1 MKLTDPRMDFAYGI
15 GWRISFAIVDDFSK
29 HEAQRI
35 CDTMKGKI
43 LRVIVKLFVETRSL
57 TANAYFHALC
67 GKMAAVLRTDIESVK
82 KHLVNSYGVCAERD
96 GHPVTITLP
105 KGERADD
112 YYPYCVWIG
121 GDANG
126 DTYALM
132 KQTHVMDSREFAR
145 LLDAT
150 IDECRELNI
159 EVLPDEEVKRLYA
172 QIDHSNK
179 HPERG

>member
-1 MKLTDPRMDFAYGI
+1 MKAREFGLSRMYNGAWVLTAKLTADSVKD
-15 GWRISFAIVDDFSK
+15 
-29 HEAQRI
+29 AQRLI
-35 CDTMKGKI
+35 DSQKDRDYEITI
-43 LRVIVKLFVETRSL
+43 REHRERRTI

-82 KHLVNSYGVCAERD
+82 KHLVNSYGVSAERD
-96 GHPVTITLP
+96 GQPVTITLP

-112 YYPYCVWIG
+112 YYPYFVWLG

-126 DTYALM
+126 DTYELM
-132 KQTHVMDSREFAR
+132 KQTHVMNTREFAR

>member
-1 MKLTDPRMDFAYGI
+1 MKAREFSLSRMYSGEWVLTAVLTADSVNDAKRLVDTQKPRDYEI
-15 GWRISFAIVDDFSK
+15 TIR
-29 HEAQRI
+29 EYRERR
-35 CDTMKGKI
+35 T
-43 LRVIVKLFVETRSL
+43 L

-82 KHLVNSYGVCAERD
+82 KHLVNSYGVSAERD
-96 GHPVTITLP
+96 GQPVTITLP

-112 YYPYCVWIG
+112 YYPYCVWLG

-126 DTYALM
+126 DTYELM
-132 KQTHVMDSREFAR
+132 KQTHVMDTREFAR

-159 EVLPDEEVKRLYA
+159 EVLPDEEMKRLYA
-172 QIDHSNK
+172 QIDKGNK
-179 HPERG
+179 HPDGC

>member
-1 MKLTDPRMDFAYGI
+1 MIAREFSLSRMYSGEWVLTMVVQPQSLKDAKRL
-15 GWRISFAIVDDFSK
+15 VDTQKSRDY
-29 HEAQRI
+29 EVTVREYRERR
-35 CDTMKGKI
+35 T
-43 LRVIVKLFVETRSL
+43 L

-82 KHLVNSYGVCAERD
+82 KHLVNSYGVSAERD
-96 GHPVTITLP
+96 GQPVTITLP

-112 YYPYCVWIG
+112 YYPYCVWLG
-121 GDANG
+121 GDADG
-126 DTYALM
+126 DTYELM
-132 KQTHVMDSREFAR
+132 KQTHAMDTREFAR

>member
-1 MKLTDPRMDFAYGI
+1 MKARGFDLIRTYNGAWVLQMMLTPDSLKDARRLIDSQKNRDYEVTI
-15 GWRISFAIVDDFSK
+15 R
-29 HEAQRI
+29 EYRERR
-35 CDTMKGKI
+35 T
-43 LRVIVKLFVETRSL
+43 L

-82 KHLVNSYGVCAERD
+82 KHLVNSYGVSAERD
-96 GHPVTITLP
+96 GQPVTITLP

-112 YYPYCVWIG
+112 YYPYCVWLG
-121 GDANG
+121 GDADG
-126 DTYALM
+126 DTYELM
-132 KQTHVMDSREFAR
+132 KQTHAMDTKEFAR

>member
-1 MKLTDPRMDFAYGI
+1 MKAREFGLSRMYSGEWVLTMVVSPSSVKD
-15 GWRISFAIVDDFSK
+15 
-29 HEAQRI
+29 AQRLI
-35 CDTMKGKI
+35 DTQKPRDYEI
-43 LRVIVKLFVETRSL
+43 TIREHRERRTL

-82 KHLVNSYGVCAERD
+82 KHLVCSYGVSAEHD
-96 GHPVTITLP
+96 GTPVTITLP

-112 YYPYCVWIG
+112 YYPYCVWLG
-121 GDANG
+121 GDASG
-126 DTYALM
+126 DTYELM
-132 KQTHVMDSREFAR
+132 KQTHVMNTREFAR

>member
-1 MKLTDPRMDFAYGI
+1 MKAREFGLSRMYNGAWVLTATLTAD
-15 GWRISFAIVDDFSK
+15 SVK
-29 HEAQRI
+29 EAQRLI
-35 CDTMKGKI
+35 DTQKPRDYEI
-43 LRVIVKLFVETRSL
+43 TIREHRERRTL

-82 KHLVNSYGVCAERD
+82 KHLVNSYGVSAERD
-96 GHPVTITLP
+96 GQPVTITLP

-112 YYPYCVWIG
+112 YYPYCVWLG

-126 DTYALM
+126 DTYELM
-132 KQTHVMDSREFAR
+132 KQTHVMNTREFAR

-150 IDECRELNI
+150 IDECKELGI
-159 EVLPDEEVKRLYA
+159 ETLPKEEVERLYA

>member
-1 MKLTDPRMDFAYGI
+1 MKAREFSLSRMYSGEWVLTAVLTADSVKDAKRLVDTQKPRDYEVTI
-15 GWRISFAIVDDFSK
+15 R
-29 HEAQRI
+29 EYRERR
-35 CDTMKGKI
+35 T
-43 LRVIVKLFVETRSL
+43 L

-67 GKMAAVLRTDIESVK
+67 GKMAAVLRTDIDSVK
-82 KHLVNSYGVCAERD
+82 KHLVCSYGVSAERD
-96 GHPVTITLP
+96 GQPVTITLP

-112 YYPYCVWIG
+112 YYPYCVWLG
-121 GDANG
+121 GDANW
-126 DTYALM
+126 DTYELM
-132 KQTHVMDSREFAR
+132 KQTHVMNTKEFAR

-172 QIDHSNK
+172 QIDHCNK